1 MHDGRFTDELWHAA
15 EPLWRAQLEH
25 PFVRRIAEGTLDGA
39 RFRAYLLQ
47 DAAFLVDYAR
57 TLSYAAARAPD
68 PELSRRFAELAA
80 ETWTGELE
88 LHRSVLSEPELAGAA
103 PDETTRAYADFLLGL
118 GRSGEFEEL
127 AAALL
132 PCMWGYSELGRELK
146 RASLPQVPLYARW
159 IETYADPGFAELAD
173 WCRAVV
179 DGLAGGASPD
189 LRKRMRAAFLESARH
204 ELAFWQASWERES

>member
-1 MHDGRFTDELWHAA
+1 VHDGRFTDELRHAA
-15 EPLWRAQLEH
+15 EPLWQAQFEH
-25 PFVRRIAEGTLDGA
+25 PFVRGIAEGTLDEA
-39 RFRAYLLQ
+39 RFRAYLVQ

-68 PELSRRFAELAA
+68 AELSRRFAELAA

-88 LHRSVLSEPELAGAA
+88 LHRSVLSEPELAAAA
-103 PDETTRAYADFLLGL
+103 PDETTRAYADFLLRL
-118 GRSGEFEEL
+118 GRSGEFAEL

-132 PCMWGYSELGRELK
+132 PCMWGYSELGRELA
-146 RASLPQVPLYARW
+146 RGPIPQEPLYARW

-179 DGLAGGASPD
+179 DGLAAGAPAE
-189 LRKRMRAAFLESARH
+189 LRERMRAAFLESARH
-204 ELAFWQASWERES
+204 ELAFWQASWVRES